1 MDIRQHLAEQLLI
14 LRYQTGDESAFEE
27 LFQRYQAPLRYY
39 VRRMIRESRYCE
51 DVLQDIWLTV
61 LRNLRRLRQ
70 PESFRVWL
78 YRIART
84 TVYQHLRRSRRFLP
98 LTGEITPPVEAS
110 PEDDFPAEAAVT
122 IHKYLA
128 HLGPEHREVL
138 VLRFLEDM
146 SYQQIA
152 EVLDCSIGTVRSRI
166 HYAKCSLREK
176 FNKEQNH
183 GRQ

>member
-1 MDIRQHLAEQLLI
+1 MKP
-14 LRYQTGDESAFEE
+14 TSSAT
-27 LFQRYQAPLRYY
+27 RNPLHNKPSIPR
-39 VRRMIRESRYCE
+39 VA
-51 DVLQDIWLTV
+51 V
-61 LRNLRRLRQ
+61 LRNLPKLRQ
-70 PESFRVWL
+70 PASFHVWL
-78 YRIART
+78 YRIAST
-84 TVYQHLRRSRRFLP
+84 KVYLHLRRRRQFPSLTDELTLPVQDSR
-98 LTGEITPPVEAS
+98 
-110 PEDDFPAEAAVT
+110 EDDFPAEAAVT

-183 GRQ
+183 GRQLRSWQGASQK

>member
-1 MDIRQHLAEQLLI
+1 MDLRQHLAEQLLI

-27 LFQRYQAPLRYY
+27 LFQRYQPPLRYY
-39 VRRMIRESRYCE
+39 VRRMIGGSGPCE
-51 DVLQDIWLTV
+51 DILQNIWLTV
-61 LRNLRRLRQ
+61 LRNLRKLRQ
-70 PESFRVWL
+70 PGSFRVWL
-78 YRIART
+78 YKIART
-84 TVYQHLRRSRRFLP
+84 KVYQQLRRNRRFPP
-98 LTGEITPPVEAS
+98 LTNELTLPVQAS
-110 PEDDFPAEAAVT
+110 REDDFPAEAAVT

-183 GRQ
+183 GQQ

>member
-1 MDIRQHLAEQLLI
+1 MSLTMDLRQHLAEQVLI

-27 LFQRYQAPLRYY
+27 LFQRYQPPLRYY
-39 VRRMIRESRYCE
+39 VRRMIGGSGQCE
-51 DVLQDIWLTV
+51 DILQNIWLTV
-61 LRNLRRLRQ
+61 LRNLRKLRQ
-70 PESFRVWL
+70 PGSCRVWL
-78 YRIART
+78 YRIGRT
-84 TVYQHLRRSRRFLP
+84 KVYQQLRRNRRFPP
-98 LTGEITPPVEAS
+98 LTGQVS
-110 PEDDFPAEAAVT
+110 REDDFPAEAAVT

-183 GRQ
+183 RRQ